1 MNFKNQIST
10 SREQSERLL
19 SLGVKP
25 ETADMSIPTR
35 ENPNLNVSARPYHD
49 WNTYWKNHQYVI
61 PSWSLSRL
69 LEMMPPY
76 LENYGSLY
84 LNCGLHIERYNA
96 YNKDKAHKYN
106 VEFGIGSTTSRYENV
121 FDCIIETIGWLILN
135 GHFNKEY
142 LNDNP

>member
-69 LEMMPPY
+69 LDIMPESIFIKSDRRALKLYPPVVAY
-76 LENYGSLY
+76 VYDNGAAFFDSMNIFEN
-84 LNCGLHIERYNA
+84 
-96 YNKDKAHKYN
+96 
-106 VEFGIGSTTSRYENV
+106 
-121 FDCIIETIGWLILN
+121 IIDMIDWLIQN

-142 LNDNP
+142 LRGVL

>member
-69 LEMMPPY
+69 LEMMPKLIQMEIGDY
-76 LENYGSLY
+76 YFLLSSLWISY
-84 LNCGLHIERYNA
+84 ANVLHGEIVDEFKSISITHDALFDELIDMIE
-96 YNKDKAHKYN
+96 
-106 VEFGIGSTTSRYENV
+106 
-121 FDCIIETIGWLILN
+121 WLIQN

-142 LNDNP
+142 LKQE

>member
-19 SLGVKP
+19 SLGLKP
-25 ETADMSIPTR
+25 ETADMCYIDDFLLSLTD
-35 ENPNLNVSARPYHD
+35 EDMQDL
-49 WNTYWKNHQYVI
+49 

-96 YNKDKAHKYN
+96 CNKDKAHKYN

-142 LNDNP
+142 LKQE

>member
-1 MNFKNQIST
+1 MNFKNQISI

-19 SLGVKP
+19 SLGVSSD
-25 ETADMSIPTR
+25 TADMSLLINKGSTFLIPQPFPEIALR
-35 ENPNLNVSARPYHD
+35 DKKAFL
-49 WNTYWKNHQYVI
+49 VI

-96 YNKDKAHKYN
+96 DNKDKAHKYN

-142 LNDNP
+142 LKQE

>member
-1 MNFKNQIST
+1 MVTCVGGRDKILVSPIIYWT
-10 SREQSERLL
+10 ERDVWQFLNDV
-19 SLGVKP
+19 VKVP
-25 ETADMSIPTR
+25 HCK
-35 ENPNLNVSARPYHD
+35 L
-49 WNTYWKNHQYVI
+49 
-61 PSWSLSRL
+61 
-69 LEMMPPY
+69 
-76 LENYGSLY
+76 
-84 LNCGLHIERYNA
+84 